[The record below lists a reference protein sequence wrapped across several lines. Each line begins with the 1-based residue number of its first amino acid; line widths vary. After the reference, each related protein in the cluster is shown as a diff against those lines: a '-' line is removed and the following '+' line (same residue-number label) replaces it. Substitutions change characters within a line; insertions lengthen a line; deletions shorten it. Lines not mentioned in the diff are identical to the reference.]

1 MSISYSY
8 ADDILIFSSTS
19 SSSLQ
24 SIMGVLRG
32 YESVSDQKVNASK
45 SRYLVHSNMSSSRR
59 VLIERIKG
67 FSFKIFLFVILD
79 AHYLWVRGKRFSWRV
94 D

>member
-24 SIMGVLRG
+24 SIMGVLRR

-67 FSFKIFLFVILD
+67 FSFKDFPVRYLGCPLFVGQRKKIFLE
-79 AHYLWVRGKRFSWRV
+79 G
-94 D
+94 